1 MERSGGSEN
10 FKWTG
15 KFENVRPGDIVQ
27 FKDVELAGYT
37 DTGTYTAQARHHS
50 AVVYGVNKEEGIL
63 KILSPELQRPQ
74 SRDDRPRA
82 AWPTCKRVDSPSITR
97 CRRHADSSCAGQL
110 ALACGSIN
118 CRDTS
123 SEVDLMRGTI
133 IWTIGAVWRQHLWVA
148 LAQVPYLI
156 RVSIATVLQQLSSDR
171 SSESI
176 ACQNGAEYAKSFC
189 STQPAERP

>member
-63 KILSPELQRPQ
+63 KIYHQNYNGHKAVMTDRVRMADLQEGRF
-74 SRDDRPRA
+74 
-82 AWPTCKRVDSPSITR
+82 SIYHPLPATR
-97 CRRHADSSCAGQL
+97 
-110 ALACGSIN
+110 
-118 CRDTS
+118 
-123 SEVDLMRGTI
+123 
-133 IWTIGAVWRQHLWVA
+133 
-148 LAQVPYLI
+148 
-156 RVSIATVLQQLSSDR
+156 
-171 SSESI
+171 
-176 ACQNGAEYAKSFC
+176 
-189 STQPAERP
+189 